1 MSTREQN
8 LPETLEQPEVSPVV
22 LDDDLENNFP
32 EIDKVEETDGL
43 LPVGINFDNFEARIL
58 EKHEADRFETAYDTR
73 GNPRGLC
80 LIINNKSFDGK
91 LDDRTGTD
99 VDRDNLSNLFNKLL
113 YKVEIVNNQTAEE
126 MKEACRSFI
135 LNPEHEQYTSC
146 VLAVLSHGTNGKIL
160 GRDSKPVDEYKD
172 ILSLF
177 NHSDCKLTGKPKFV
191 IIQACR
197 IELDRTDKDTQH
209 PMVGQEVSDGPV
221 VEGDENFDLV
231 DHLQRLNYGD
241 AQKMENRLPP
251 DYADLLIAHSTLP
264 GFISWRNTKQGSW
277 FIQAIVQI
285 FSRNFH
291 SEHVA
296 DMMVQVNLLVS
307 KAFRG
312 ENKKNKNQAC
322 QMPSPTNHL
331 RKKFYFF
338 PSK

>member
-8 LPETLEQPEVSPVV
+8 LPETLERPEVSPVV
-22 LDDDLENNFP
+22 LDDLENNFP
-32 EIDKVEETDGL
+32 EIGKVEETAGV
-43 LPVGINFDNFEARIL
+43 LPLIGINFDNFEARIL

-80 LIINNKSFDGK
+80 LIINNKSFAGK
-91 LDDRTGTD
+91 LEDRTGTD

-113 YKVEIVNNQTAEE
+113 YKVEIVNNQTAEG
-126 MKEACRSFI
+126 MKETCRRFI
-135 LNPEHEQYTSC
+135 LDPEHERYSSC

-160 GRDSKPVDEYKD
+160 GSDSKPVDEYKD

-197 IELDRTDKDTQH
+197 IELDRTDKGTQH
-209 PMVGQEVSDGPV
+209 PMVDQEVSDGPV

-231 DHLQRLNYGD
+231 DHLRRLNYGD
-241 AQKMENRLPP
+241 AQRVENRLTP
-251 DYADLLIAHSTLP
+251 DFADLLIAHSTLP
-264 GFISWRNTKQGSW
+264 GYFSWRHTKQGSW
-277 FIQAIVQI
+277 FIQAIVQV
-285 FSRNFH
+285 FSIHFH

-296 DMMVQVNLLVS
+296 DMMVQVNAVIS
-307 KAFRG
+307 KAFGR
-312 ENKKNKNQAC
+312 NIRC